1 MINRLVIRR
10 IRCNTP
16 FYKENQYDRTTE
28 SQRIYLYD
36 RASGGCRAIVK
47 EQIDYVKAQ
56 PKTEGPKKVLVIGA
70 SMGYGLSSRIA
81 AAIFPAVR
89 QHSA

>member
-28 SQRIYLYD
+28 SQRIY
-36 RASGGCRAIVK
+36 RTTAASGGSRAIVK
-47 EQIDYVKAQ
+47 EPDDYVKAQ

-70 SMGYGLSSRIA
+70 SMATAFLPALRRHI
-81 AAIFPAVR
+81 PAVR

>member
-1 MINRLVIRR
+1 MIVQPKVRGFI
-10 IRCNTP
+10 C
-16 FYKENQYDRTTE
+16 TTAHPE
-28 SQRIYLYD
+28 
-36 RASGGCRAIVK
+36 GCRAIVK

-70 SMGYGLSSRIA
+70 SMATAFLPALRRHI
-81 AAIFPAVR
+81 PAVR